1 MVEITILD
9 KDFLNN
15 RLNYLSI
22 LVVYKKLYRE
32 SKICRYIFDEKPEI
46 MFLSN
51 NEMNVIKEKIQ
62 DYNFE
67 NEDKE

>member
-1 MVEITILD
+1 
-9 KDFLNN
+9 
-15 RLNYLSI
+15 
-22 LVVYKKLYRE
+22 VVYKKLYRE